1 MSKRQS
7 CYNHKFFMRNREKI
21 RARLKQFVPAF
32 LVGECDKEEVGEEG
46 LVELALDPQSL
57 KELELM
63 KAMGLP
69 IDIAGTAKKSKVE
82 ISIKSQRRRKTKAKQ
97 KSNFVSE
104 TSSATNLSVDGQH
117 QIFLG
122 I

>member
-1 MSKRQS
+1 
-7 CYNHKFFMRNREKI
+7 MRNQEKI
-21 RARLKQFVPAF
+21 RVSLTQFVPAF
-32 LVGECDKEEVGEEG
+32 LVGECEKEEVGED

-63 KAMGLP
+63 QALGLP

-82 ISIKSQRRRKTKAKQ
+82 ISIKSQRRRKTKDKQ
-97 KSNFVSE
+97 KSNFVSA
-104 TSSATNLSVDGQH
+104 TSSATNHSIDGQH
-117 QIFLG
+117 DSILG

>member
-1 MSKRQS
+1 
-7 CYNHKFFMRNREKI
+7 MRIQLAWDSLCLR
-21 RARLKQFVPAF
+21 F
-32 LVGECDKEEVGEEG
+32 LVGECEKEEVGEED

-63 KAMGLP
+63 QAMGLP

-97 KSNFVSE
+97 KSNFVSV
-104 TSSATNLSVDGQH
+104 TSSATNDGQ
-117 QIFLG
+117 FSESDMR
-122 I
+122 

>member
-1 MSKRQS
+1 M
-7 CYNHKFFMRNREKI
+7 C
-21 RARLKQFVPAF
+21 LLC
-32 LVGECDKEEVGEEG
+32 LVGECEKEEEVGED

-63 KAMGLP
+63 QALGLP

-82 ISIKSQRRRKTKAKQ
+82 ISIKSQRRRKTKDKQ
-97 KSNFVSE
+97 KSNFVSA
-104 TSSATNLSVDGQH
+104 TSSATNHSIDGQH
-117 QIFLG
+117 ESILG